1 MWIVSPV
8 KESLAEVKSLAE
20 AKSLAEVVRFLEAV
34 NKNIANDI
42 IFAIT
47 SCAVVCPPNKG

>member
-1 MWIVSPV
+1 M
-8 KESLAEVKSLAE
+8 KESLLESLE
-20 AKSLAEVVRFLEAV
+20 AEVVKSLEAV